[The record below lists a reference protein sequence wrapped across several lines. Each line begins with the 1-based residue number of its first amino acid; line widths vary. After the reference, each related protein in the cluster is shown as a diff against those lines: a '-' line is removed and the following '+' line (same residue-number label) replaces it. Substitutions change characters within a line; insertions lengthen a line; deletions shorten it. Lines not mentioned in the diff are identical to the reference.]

1 MESFFFRT
9 RTKVKVSTPLA
20 SRLSPVYSCGK
31 RSLPDPIKDSSFVW
45 NVQYPMQVHIL
56 PGSENNIV
64 IEWKTNLC
72 YIPFYKFEKCKDDD
86 IVRLII
92 NVSALTSFILQNN
105 NVWFWVLNKYSLV
118 YGWYKHISTSSTAY
132 DYIISLTRGFLWV
145 LQFPPPIILT
155 TSILLKYCWKRR

>member
-9 RTKVKVSTPLA
+9 RTKVKVSTFTCVLVRKKKP
-20 SRLSPVYSCGK
+20 SRSNKGQFFCLKCTY
-31 RSLPDPIKDSSFVW
+31 PI
-45 NVQYPMQVHIL
+45 QVHIL

-72 YIPFYKFEKCKDDD
+72 NIPFYKFEKCKDDD

-105 NVWFWVLNKYSLV
+105 SVWFWVLNKYSLV
-118 YGWYKHISTSSTAY
+118 FGWYKHISTSSTAY
-132 DYIISLTRGFLWV
+132 DYIISFTRMHRSVVFPGFSSFLR
-145 LQFPPPIILT
+145 Q
-155 TSILLKYCWKRR
+155 